1 MGNVIIA
8 AAPLIFAGLGALLT
22 ELAGSLTIA
31 IEGFMI
37 FGAFFGFVFAGWTGN
52 ILLGTLAAALL
63 SALLGFLL
71 ILFIQKSGSDPFI
84 AGLALNLAAAGLV
97 GNLSQLFFGT
107 SGVLRNSALAAP
119 PRYAFAF
126 AAVFSAVILAVAI
139 KRTTLGMRLRA
150 AGASPAAAAERG
162 IAARRY
168 VVGAWTIAAFLAAIG
183 GAALSFRVG
192 VYAPGGTAGRGW
204 IALAAV
210 YLGFKNVWGLSAAAL
225 IFAAVEQLAFKA
237 QEIAALPS
245 TALLGLP
252 QALAL
257 ILYVLSARLKLAKKK

>member
-1 MGNVIIA
+1 
-8 AAPLIFAGLGALLT
+8 
-22 ELAGSLTIA
+22 
-31 IEGFMI
+31 MI

-63 SALLGFLL
+63 TALLGFLL
-71 ILFIQKSGSDPFI
+71 VLFIQKSGADPFI
-84 AGLALNLAAAGLV
+84 AGFAMNLAAAGLT
-97 GNLSQLFFGT
+97 GNLSQLLFGT
-107 SGVLRNSALAAP
+107 GGVLRNGALAAP
-119 PRYAFAF
+119 PRYAFAL
-126 AAVFSAVILAVAI
+126 AAALAAMIVAVGI
-139 KRTTLGMRLRA
+139 KRTVIGMRLRA
-150 AGASPAAAAERG
+150 AGISPAAAAERG
-162 IAARRY
+162 IVSRRY

-183 GAALSFRVG
+183 GAAISFRVG

-237 QEIAALPS
+237 QEIAALPV

-257 ILYVLSARLKLAKKK
+257 ILYVLSARLKRGKIK